1 MGKRKRKKHAN
12 KSTKTKSRRAG
23 QENDLPHKPK
33 VPFGQVFSNQW
44 VRGFCTAFVLIV
56 ITLGV
61 AMGTATGVRAAAL
74 TFAAV
79 GTITLWVIAVVVIR
93 YAEPQETEY
102 HGFLLPAAEPM
113 PPNPCGEIPGTALA
127 IFLGRSAAY
136 SSASP
141 HVVIRIRGEEV
152 LSFERAHGE
161 IAINARVFSR
171 NGRIVAEIRR
181 NEFFINPNNYFR
193 RERPDSPSLI
203 VFD

>member
-1 MGKRKRKKHAN
+1 
-12 KSTKTKSRRAG
+12 
-23 QENDLPHKPK
+23 
-33 VPFGQVFSNQW
+33 
-44 VRGFCTAFVLIV
+44 
-56 ITLGV
+56 
-61 AMGTATGVRAAAL
+61 MGTATGVRAAAL